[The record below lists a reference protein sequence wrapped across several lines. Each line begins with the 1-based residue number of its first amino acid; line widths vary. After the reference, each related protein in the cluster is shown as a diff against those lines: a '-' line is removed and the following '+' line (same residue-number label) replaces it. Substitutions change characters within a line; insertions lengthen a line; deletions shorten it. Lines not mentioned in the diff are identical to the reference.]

1 MDSVSLTRLLLSSS
15 VIPVHASMLYL
26 ACPSLRAMAVAPA
39 ASGLTS
45 WKFVLSNHVTDAAVR
60 TYFSFLYTP
69 NHLSFGFSNQIFI
82 YFPPPVPLQLQS
94 SGRSDTSITSI
105 SSGCKSQSFCC
116 SYASGPCRCI
126 EPAQFAS
133 FPSLKPQTLSRNT
146 HFHVDHGL
154 SDWAP

>member
-45 WKFVLSNHVTDAAVR
+45 WKFLLSNHVTDAAVR

-82 YFPPPVPLQLQS
+82 YFPPPYL
-94 SGRSDTSITSI
+94 
-105 SSGCKSQSFCC
+105 C
-116 SYASGPCRCI
+116 SYNQVVEATLAS
-126 EPAQFAS
+126 PALAADARAKAS
-133 FPSLKPQTLSRNT
+133 AVPTLS
-146 HFHVDHGL
+146 DHAGASNSAMYIIPL
-154 SDWAP
+154 AQTANPVQEHSLPCGSWAV